1 VTAAEFA
8 AAVREYRFDSQ
19 SFEPDQL
26 AQAAVSLERA
36 GLLVVGE
43 PHGVRETPGVLHA
56 LAEALDTRA
65 LALEWTHEE
74 VDDQLQAFVSGEA
87 FDFDLL
93 WTLPPTSDFFAGDG
107 RVTAGHFAL
116 LERLREEGRLEQAIG
131 FDRLD
136 PVPTPEWQVRD
147 RELAGR
153 LLAEW
158 NGTRILALTGAFHAQ
173 LEPGTMAAHLAEA
186 RPGLTPAMLDYARGT
201 CWSRGE
207 HDVSGPMPDA
217 PIAFRLPAAT
227 PAVVALQ

>member
-8 AAVREYRFDSQ
+8 SGVREYRFDEH
-19 SFEPDQL
+19 SFDPAQL
-26 AQAAVSLERA
+26 AQAGGSLEQA

-43 PHGVRETPGVLHA
+43 PHGVRETPSVLYA

-65 LALEWTHEE
+65 LALEWSHEE
-74 VDDQLQAFVSGEA
+74 VNDQLQAFVAGEA
-87 FDFDLL
+87 FDFELL

-116 LERLREEGRLEQAIG
+116 LERLRDEGRLEQAIA

-147 RELAGR
+147 RELAER

-158 NGTRILALTGAFHAQ
+158 NGSRLLALTGAFHAQ
-173 LEPGTMAAHLAEA
+173 LEPGTMAAHLAQA
-186 RPGLTPAMLDYARGT
+186 RPGVAPAMLDYSSGS

-227 PAVVALQ
+227 PAVVALP